1 MSQRVSRR
9 AVLRGVGGIAVSLP
23 VLECM
28 LNSHGTALAQSGA
41 MLPKRYGIVFAGQ
54 AIGGDN
60 WADDSFVIKGVRTTE
75 AGHFIVPPEVGAGYS
90 TTTPLKPLDALKGDV
105 SLLSG
110 LQIPY
115 NKNSTDGAAV
125 PPAGAYRDFHGGGS
139 SPLLCGTR
147 SMSSSFRAASITS
160 DQIVAGLSAAPMGS
174 LVYRAQPSWYL
185 SGSDFSGRQYISY
198 GANGAIEAQVSP
210 KVAYQALFGNFTP
223 MGSQAQ
229 AQQVFD
235 QLARKSVLDSILVKS
250 NSLLNRVSAADK
262 LRLSK
267 HFDELRALETKIAA
281 GPMMSAGQCQLP
293 AHPGDDPT
301 TGGDNAGSGADMIGT
316 NTGYSDEHT
325 RSRLLAD
332 LIHMAFVCDLTRSA
346 TLQVTSFQSH
356 MNMFTVT
363 NGLGYPIL
371 ADLHEVGH
379 NGDPNNKG
387 QLPVSLCL
395 QWHISHYAYLVDKLK
410 NTPEG
415 AGSVLDNSAI
425 IFMPEAGHG
434 TQLNDGVSLDA
445 THSVEKMVLLVAG
458 RAGGLKAGVHI
469 PTAGRHP
476 GSVLISAMRAVGY
489 TGNTFG
495 EVTGGVTEMFA

>member
-9 AVLRGVGGIAVSLP
+9 TVLRGIGGIAVSLP

-41 MLPKRYGIVFAGQ
+41 ALPKRYGIVFAGQ
-54 AIGGDN
+54 AIGGDD

-75 AGHFIVPPEVGAGYS
+75 AGHFIVPKEVGAGYS
-90 TTTPLKPLDALKGDV
+90 TTTPLKPLDALKADV
-105 SLLSG
+105 SVLSG
-110 LQIPY
+110 LQIPF
-115 NKNSTDGAAV
+115 NKNSTEGNAV

-147 SMSSSFRAASITS
+147 SMSSSFRAMSITS
-160 DQIVAGLSAAPMGS
+160 DQFVAGLSAAPMGS

-185 SGSDFSGRQYISY
+185 SGSTFSGRQYMSY
-198 GANGAIEAQVSP
+198 DANGAIEAQVSP

-223 MGSQAQ
+223 MGGQAQ
-229 AQQVFD
+229 AAQVFD

-281 GPMMSAGQCQLP
+281 GPMTSAGQCQLP
-293 AHPGDDPT
+293 AQPGDDPA
-301 TGGDNAGSGADMIGT
+301 TGVVNAGAGSDLIGT

-346 TLQVTSFQSH
+346 TLQVTVFQSH
-356 MNMFTVT
+356 MNMFTIT

-434 TQLNDGVSLDA
+434 TQLNDGVSPNA
-445 THSVEKMVLLVAG
+445 THSVEQMVLLVAG
-458 RAGGLKAGVHI
+458 RAGGLKAGVHL

-489 TGNTFG
+489 AGDTFG